1 MKDRKQAAPGSL
13 SISLSLFGLAYVT
26 VCLLAGPNPPS
37 FLFDAI
43 PAGMPRRLGGALLWI
58 HVAVSY
64 AINSQA
70 FCSSVERVVGHKLG
84 RCLFGPRFRWTALTG
99 MVALASY
106 IVANS
111 IPFFKVRKIIFFSTL
126 NHCISTQVISNRC
139 MCAYTLLSPGFGLS
153 MWCFNKHPAHTDSAS
168 NIVSTSLPFESGR
181 SFANRIY
188 FVHDCRLY
196 RRSRLNQC
204 RQTNEGTILMQ
215 LTNVI
220 YQSISYHINLGI
232 SDQFHHLLPHPLLT
246 SACMSF
252 VGF

>member
-1 MKDRKQAAPGSL
+1 MDSCGRILCDQLSGILLIRRKSCGSQVRAMYVRTTIQMDCIDRHGS
-13 SISLSLFGLAYVT
+13 FGILY
-26 VCLLAGPNPPS
+26 
-37 FLFDAI
+37 
-43 PAGMPRRLGGALLWI
+43 
-58 HVAVSY
+58 
-64 AINSQA
+64 
-70 FCSSVERVVGHKLG
+70 SSKL
-84 RCLFGPRFRWTALTG
+84 
-99 MVALASY
+99 
-106 IVANS
+106 NS
-111 IPFFKVRKIIFFSTL
+111 IL
-126 NHCISTQVISNRC
+126 Q
-139 MCAYTLLSPGFGLS
+139 GFGLS

-188 FVHDCRLY
+188 FVHDCRLD